1 MNKRAVV
8 VGVCAALSSGMVGVQ
23 ALAQPSNLTADAV
36 PVAAAV
42 NTESELGA
50 LQVIANADDY
60 MLVGDEAQFLRGEP
74 GQGSRVG
81 SFAHP
86 KAGKGTKREI
96 PQAPK
101 AAADP
106 LEVQALAKQVAAGSR
121 ATEPVLIRAY
131 RKAAAGAPEGCG
143 ISPELLAG
151 VGQVE
156 SGNVGGRRI
165 DADNMVRPGIFGP
178 PLTGGAFANIPD
190 SDNGRLDGSKA
201 YDRAV
206 GPMQFIPTSWALFAV
221 DGDGDG
227 TAHPQNIFDATATAA
242 AYLCHGGRDL
252 TTREGQIQAVF
263 SYNHSNEYVNS
274 VLSWKKYFDDNGLE
288 AIGQTSN
295 YVPSGT
301 FVAVETEKSEKKAT
315 KSKSNKKSSEKGSKK
330 TSEKSATKTSGT
342 SGTTSSSTTASTTK
356 TATATSKP
364 SGTSTPSTAP
374 KPSTSTRPSST
385 TKPSSTAKPTTPS
398 STTAPTTPPSTTSP
412 TEPGTTSPS
421 STSPASPAAPEAP
434 AGFAKPS
441 TSESATSQAPASTT
455 APDPSASLAPQP

>member
-1 MNKRAVV
+1 MNKRAAV

-23 ALAQPSNLTADAV
+23 ALAQSSNSTADAV
-36 PVAAAV
+36 PVAAEVSA
-42 NTESELGA
+42 ESELGA

-81 SFAHP
+81 DFAHP
-86 KAGKGTKREI
+86 QAVKGTKRQI
-96 PQAPK
+96 PRAPK

-106 LEVQALAKQVAAGSR
+106 AEVRALAKEVAAGSR
-121 ATEPVLIRAY
+121 DTEPVLIRAY
-131 RKAAAGAPEGCG
+131 RKAAANAPEGCG

-156 SGNVGGRRI
+156 SGNVGGRQI

-178 PLTGGAFANIPD
+178 ALTGGPFANIPD

-227 TAHPQNIFDATATAA
+227 TAHPQNVFDATATAA

-252 TTREGQIQAVF
+252 TTREGQVQAVF

-301 FVAVETEKSEKKAT
+301 YVAVETEKSGKKAT
-315 KSKSNKKSSEKGSKK
+315 KSTKKSSAKGSKK
-330 TSEKSATKTSGT
+330 SVTKTPGT
-342 SGTTSSSTTASTTK
+342 STKSTSTSTSPTTTKSTTTA

-364 SGTSTPSTAP
+364 TATSTPSTSP
-374 KPSTSTRPSST
+374 KPSSSTRPSST
-385 TKPSSTAKPTTPS
+385 TQPSSTTRPTTPS
-398 STTAPTTPPSTTSP
+398 STTAPTTPPSTSSP
-412 TEPGTTSPS
+412 TEPGTTTPGSTTPS
-421 STSPASPAAPEAP
+421 APASEPS
-434 AGFAKPS
+434 AGFAQPS
-441 TSESATSQAPASTT
+441 TTQAPASTT
-455 APDPSASLAPQP
+455 APDPSASPTPQP